1 MNCTITLLN
10 LKDFFNAV
18 PSTNFNS
25 FGIKFLSAKNT
36 CRQNDC
42 RQNGVGKVI
51 VGKVIATPSIFSV
64 IEETIIVS
72 FVCAFIQHSGR
83 SLFPIINKF
92 MILSLSLSKD

>member
-1 MNCTITLLN
+1 MMNCTITLLN

-25 FGIKFLSAKNT
+25 FGIKFLPAKNT

-42 RQNGVGKVI
+42 RQNG